1 MAIATTN
8 ERPLY
13 PFARI
18 FQVATSSTDAV
29 DIWQI
34 PVGTIITR
42 VLAQINVA
50 GTGSGNLTVGDD
62 DSGNGYI
69 LAADATAAAGT
80 VYGDLNG
87 ELGTYLAGTAAGAGC
102 APCWKEY
109 HATGKEL
116 KMDCSGAL
124 TTEATV
130 DVMVFGYS
138 FKYLG

>member
-18 FQVATSSTDAV
+18 FQVETSAQTAV

-34 PVGTIITR
+34 PAGTIITR

-50 GTGSGNLTVGDD
+50 GTGSGNIIIGDD
-62 DSGNGYI
+62 DDDNGYV

-80 VYGDLNG
+80 VYGDGVAEVGVYINDTQATCG
-87 ELGTYLAGTAAGAGC
+87 GS
-102 APCWKEY
+102 WKEY
-109 HATGKEL
+109 HASGKEL
-116 KMDCSGAL
+116 KMDCSATL